1 MEQKKQSLQE
11 YNSKQNLLAWSERIR
26 ACRESGM
33 SVREWCSAN
42 EIALSTYYSQ
52 QRKVF
57 EAAKTAAEAK
67 SPAAEFAEIQLQGH
81 EPPQSNIP
89 IATIRIGEAEADIYS
104 GADEASIRVICR
116 ILKSC

>member
-57 EAAKTAAEAK
+57 EAAKTAAEDEQHTK
-67 SPAAEFAEIQLQGH
+67 FAEIRL
-81 EPPQSNIP
+81 PRQSNAP

-104 GADEASIRVICR
+104 GADEASIRVICS

>member
-57 EAAKTAAEAK
+57 EESKTAAEAK
-67 SPAAEFAEIQLQGH
+67 SPAAEFAEIRL
-81 EPPQSNIP
+81 PRQSNAP
-89 IATIRIGEAEADIYS
+89 IATLRIGEAEADIYS
-104 GADEASIRVICR
+104 GADEASIRVICS